1 MTPPAALAAALDR
14 LVPGARLQAVT
25 PEPPGGLR
33 LWLLDPHGMARPLT
47 ETETDAVWETPP
59 YWSFCW
65 GAGKVL
71 AAHLLATPAQVASR
85 TVVDFGCGSG
95 IVGIAAALAG
105 AARVICC
112 DSDPLALHA
121 SAANAALNGVEV
133 ALAASLDE
141 LPTQVDLLCA
151 ADVLYDPANLRLA
164 TRFLEVAATV
174 LVADSRVPRFAV
186 AGYREAAIGL
196 GITEPDL
203 GELDTVKQVRLY
215 QGTGNGASPVG
226 VCC

>member
-1 MTPPAALAAALDR
+1 MPPVALATALAQ
-14 LVPGARLQAVT
+14 LVPGACLQAVT

-33 LWLLDPHGMARPLT
+33 LWLLDPQGMARPLT

-71 AAHLLATPAQVASR
+71 AAHLLADPAQVAGK

-95 IVGIAAALAG
+95 VVGIAAARAG
-105 AARVICC
+105 ATRVICC
-112 DSDPLALHA
+112 DNDPLALRA
-121 SAANAALNGVEV
+121 AAANAALNGVEV
-133 ALAASLDE
+133 ALAASLE
-141 LPTQVDLLCA
+141 QVPLGIDLLCA
-151 ADVLYDPANLRLA
+151 ADVLYDPANLPLA
-164 TRFLEVAATV
+164 TRFLEMAVTV
-174 LVADSRVPRFAV
+174 LVADSRMPRFAV
-186 AGYREAAIGL
+186 PGYREVAVGL

-203 GELDTVKQVRLY
+203 GELDSVKQVRLY
-215 QGTGNGASPVG
+215 RGMGGGAGRAG

>member
-1 MTPPAALAAALDR
+1 MPPVALATALAQ
-14 LVPGARLQAVT
+14 LVPGACLQAVT

-33 LWLLDPHGMARPLT
+33 LWLLDPQGMARPLT

-71 AAHLLATPAQVASR
+71 AAHLLADPAQVAGK

-95 IVGIAAALAG
+95 VVGIAAARAG

-112 DSDPLALHA
+112 DSDPLALQA
-121 SAANAALNGVEV
+121 AAANAALNGVEV
-133 ALAASLDE
+133 ALAASLE
-141 LPTQVDLLCA
+141 QVPLGIDLLCA
-151 ADVLYDPANLRLA
+151 ADVLYDPANQPLA
-164 TRFLEVAATV
+164 TRFLEMAVTV
-174 LVADSRVPRFAV
+174 LVADSRMPRFAV
-186 AGYREAAIGL
+186 PGYWEVAVGL

-203 GELDTVKQVRLY
+203 GELDSVKQVRLY
-215 QGTGNGASPVG
+215 RGMGGGAGRAG

>member
-1 MTPPAALAAALDR
+1 MPPADLTAALDR
-14 LVPGARLQAVT
+14 LVPGARLQVVM
-25 PEPPGGLR
+25 PEPPGRLR

-47 ETETDAVWETPP
+47 ETETDAVWAAPP

-71 AAHLLATPAQVASR
+71 AAHLLAAPAQVAGR

-95 IVGIAAALAG
+95 VVGIAAALAG

-121 SAANAALNGVEV
+121 AAANAALNGVAV
-133 ALAASLDE
+133 ALAASLD
-141 LPTQVDLLCA
+141 QVPGGIDLLCA
-151 ADVLYDPANLRLA
+151 ADVLYDPANLPLA
-164 TRFLEVAATV
+164 ERFLMLADAV
-174 LVADSRVPRFAV
+174 LVADSRVPHFAV
-186 AGYREAAIGL
+186 PGYRALANGL

-203 GELDTVKQVRLY
+203 GELDSVKQVRLY
-215 QGTGNGASPVG
+215 RGMGRGG